1 MTIFDFLTMLG
12 GLGMF
17 LFGMSVM
24 GEGLERQAG
33 GKMKNILERLA
44 SNKVM
49 GVLLGIVVTA
59 IIQSSSATTV
69 MVVGFVNSGIMQLA
83 QAINIIMGANVGTTA
98 TAWLMSLTGLEG
110 ESFIVQILKPTTF
123 SPVLALIGVGLYM
136 FSKKRKH
143 KDIGTIMLGF
153 AILMFGM
160 DTMSG
165 AVAGLKNV
173 PAFTNL
179 MVAFTNPILGVLVGA
194 VLTAVIQSS
203 SASVGILQAL
213 SSTGK
218 ITFQA
223 AIPIIMGQNIGTCVT
238 ALISSVGTNKNARRT
253 ALVHLYFNLI
263 GTTVFLVAYYSLNA
277 VFNFAFPPSI
287 NQAGIAIVHTVFNVL
302 ATAVLIPFSGLLEK
316 LALLT
321 IKDDAKSRHEENFE
335 LLDDRLLAT
344 PSVAVSQCTK
354 LTKDMGELTVSSL
367 NDAVSLFYKYD
378 EELAARVEASEKQI
392 DQYEDKLGS
401 FLVKLSG
408 RRLSSE
414 DGQIVSKLLH
424 VIGDFERISD
434 HAASIMKSSREMN
447 EKNIAFS
454 SDAIKEMAVLIHAVE
469 EAMSTAILSFE
480 ENDVVLAA
488 RVEPLEQVTDNLR
501 NELKARHVLRLQK
514 NQCTIELG
522 FIYSDLIAD
531 FERVADH
538 ASNIAVC
545 VIQVSKNIFDTHEYL
560 ETLKASG
567 EDSYM
572 KLYESYLKKYDLNAI

>member
-1 MTIFDFLTMLG
+1 MTIFDALTMLG
-12 GLGMF
+12 GLALF

-33 GKMKNILERLA
+33 GKMKDTLERLA
-44 SNKVM
+44 SSKM
-49 GVLLGIVVTA
+49 KGVFLGLIVTA

-69 MVVGFVNSGIMQLA
+69 MVVGFVNSGIMQLG
-83 QAINIIMGANVGTTA
+83 QAINIIMGANIGTTA
-98 TAWLMSLTGLEG
+98 TTWLLSLTGLQG
-110 ESFIVQILKPTTF
+110 DSFLVQIFKPTTF
-123 SPVLALIGVGLYM
+123 SPLVALAGVALYM
-136 FSKKRKH
+136 FSKNRKH

-165 AVAGLKNV
+165 AVEGLKDV

-179 MVAFTNPILGVLVGA
+179 MTAFTNPILGVLVGA

-238 ALISSVGTNKNARRT
+238 AMISSVGTNKNARRT

-263 GTTVFLVAYYSLNA
+263 GTTVFLLVYYTLNA
-277 VFNFAFPPSI
+277 IIQFSFPPSI
-287 NQAGIAIVHTVFNVL
+287 DKLGIAIVHTAFNVFSAL
-302 ATAVLIPFSGLLEK
+302 ILIPFSSWLEK
-316 LALLT
+316 LARMT
-321 IKDDAKSRHEENFE
+321 IKDDPKNKYEESFE

-354 LTKDMGELTVSSL
+354 LTKDMGELAVSSL
-367 NDAVSLFYKYD
+367 NDAVSLFYNYD
-378 EELAARVEASEKQI
+378 AQLVSRVEETEKQI

-408 RRLSSE
+408 RQLSME
-414 DGQIVSKLLH
+414 DSQIVSKLLH

-434 HAASIMKSSREMN
+434 HALNITRSS
-447 EKNIAFS
+447 
-454 SDAIKEMAVLIHAVE
+454 KEMFEKKIVFSPDAKKELAVLIHAVE
-469 EAMSTAILSFE
+469 EAMGMAILSFE
-480 ENDVVLAA
+480 ENDVALASK
-488 RVEPLEQVTDNLR
+488 VEPLEQVTDHLR
-501 NELKARHVLRLQK
+501 NELKARHIARLQK

-522 FIYSDLIAD
+522 FIYSDLIGD

-560 ETLKASG
+560 EEIKSSG

-572 KLYESYLKKYDLNAI
+572 KLYEGYLKKYDMNAV